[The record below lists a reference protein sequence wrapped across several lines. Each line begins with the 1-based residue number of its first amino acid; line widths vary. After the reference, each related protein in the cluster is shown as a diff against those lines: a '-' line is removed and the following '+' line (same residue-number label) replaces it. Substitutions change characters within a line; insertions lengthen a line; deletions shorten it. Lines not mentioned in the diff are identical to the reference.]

1 MSYKTID
8 GLMRHLRNNGISISG
23 SKQKHQLMNTG
34 YFHGY
39 KGYRFFNT
47 ANSRIPYQDYSDIY
61 ATIKYDS
68 DLKSLFYGKIMYI
81 ETAVKNI
88 ALERIMRDA
97 NSDNIQDIFKTV
109 VENYNSFPQ
118 GTPTEVRKKAQMN
131 KLKLE
136 NSIQSAILKAYAQG
150 NPKVTHFYNSMG
162 YNGVPLWAVFEILTL
177 GDFAYLL
184 SCLTFNTRDNISSDL
199 GMNVAAVDTDR
210 ELVYKYLYTL
220 KDLRNAVAHNAVVFD
235 TRFRRIDPNKAM
247 KQCLRFEFNLPYIN
261 FKTIGDYLILI
272 CYYLKILKV
281 PKSEIKSFIRA
292 FEKLTDNDK
301 KSVDSQV
308 ASAVI
313 HADLAS
319 RITLLKNCF

>member
-1 MSYKTID
+1 MSYKSVN
-8 GLMRHLRNNGISISG
+8 GLMKHLRDNGITISG

-39 KGYRFFNT
+39 KGYRFFNK
-47 ANSRIPYQDYSDIY
+47 ANSKIPYKDYSDIY

-81 ETAVKNI
+81 ETAVKSI

-97 NSDNIQDIFKTV
+97 NSENIQDILKSV
-109 VENYNSFPQ
+109 VANYNSFPS
-118 GTPTEVRKKAQMN
+118 GTPIEVRKKAQEK

-136 NSIQSAILKAYAQG
+136 NSIQSAIVKAYSKG
-150 NPKVTHFYNSMG
+150 NPKVTHFYNNTG

-177 GDFAYLL
+177 GDFANLL
-184 SCLTFNTRDNISSDL
+184 SCLTFDTRDHISSDL
-199 GMNVAAVDTDR
+199 GMNIATVDTSR
-210 ELVYKYLYTL
+210 ELVYRYLYTL

-235 TRFRRIDPNKAM
+235 TRFRSMDPSRAM
-247 KQCLRFEFNLPYIN
+247 KQCLKSEFGLPYIN

-281 PKSEIKSFIRA
+281 SKTEIKAFIRE
-292 FEKLTDNDK
+292 FEKITDTYK
-301 KSVDSQV
+301 KSVDTQV
-308 ASAVI
+308 SAAVI
-313 HADLAS
+313 HPDLAA
-319 RITLLKNCF
+319 RIALLKNSF